1 VKLSAQTPQKRL
13 KLLLVDRDLQLEDLA
28 RGTGLS
34 LSLIEKIA
42 TGHRRPTPRTAA
54 RLENF
59 FGVRI
64 FSPPTRYRAV
74 RKRCAADVSSGANSR
89 RHPFTIPAGCEIEW
103 GTEAEAI
110 AAEKE
115 FAGFIKREGATISF
129 IKPTPVIISDP

>member
-1 VKLSAQTPQKRL
+1 VKLSAQSPQKRL

-34 LSLIEKIA
+34 LSLIEKIT
-42 TGHRRPTPRTAA
+42 TGHRRPTPRTAT

-64 FSPPTRYRAV
+64 FSPPARYRAA
-74 RKRCAADVSSGANSR
+74 RKRCAADVSHAANR
-89 RHPFTIPAGCEIEW
+89 RSHPFTIPAGCEIEW
-103 GTEAEAI
+103 GTEAEAV

-115 FAGFIKREGATISF
+115 FAGFIKRDGATILF
-129 IKPTPVIISDP
+129 IRPTTVIVSEP